1 MAGII
6 DNPIPRNGLF
16 ATPESAEAFA
26 EYLMQFSGAERTV
39 AFTAAQMAFNLA
51 HKLVEAEIQAWPK
64 VESFGYQG
72 A

>member
-1 MAGII
+1 MASII

-39 AFTAAQMAFNLA
+39 AFTVAQMAFNLA
-51 HKLVEAEIQAWPK
+51 HQLVQNEIEAWPK

>member
-1 MAGII
+1 MT
-6 DNPIPRNGLF
+6 NPIPKNNLF

-26 EYLMQFSGAERTV
+26 EYLMSFSGAERTV

-51 HKLVEAEIQAWPK
+51 HKLIEEAK
-64 VESFGYQG
+64 ES